1 MTEHAVIGTQQRRV
15 DALGKVT
22 GKAKFAED
30 YNVAHQLYGKVL
42 RAKHPH
48 ARILRIDT
56 SKATELAGVEAV
68 LTAKDIPGSNR
79 FGIVV
84 KNQQILASD
93 KVRYLGDGVALVA
106 ATTKEIAEQ
115 ALTRIEVEYEP
126 LPTLSDP
133 EDAMRSDAPRV
144 HEDSPEYEFRNTFVH
159 HKVRKGD
166 IERGFAD
173 ADFIIEH
180 KFTTQFVEHA
190 YIEPEAVLAEPAE
203 HGGVRIVGSIQNL
216 FSSRRSVAAALNLDL
231 NKIQLIQATLGGS
244 FGGKDEVMT
253 AMCCRAALLAVKTG
267 RPVKMVNSREESM
280 LESYKRHPY
289 VMYYRWG
296 AKNDGRITAME
307 QRCIADGG
315 AYASMSPFV
324 TWRSVVQATGPYHC
338 ENVKTDVYAVYT
350 NNNYTGAM
358 RGFGSPQ
365 VNFAIESMMDELAA
379 KVGKNPLEIRMLN
392 AFERGSVTATG
403 QTLNHNVSLKEVL
416 VKASE
421 AANFERKWKQFRS
434 SHSASRLVG
443 TMNPQ
448 QGKGLDSSV
457 ASHPQNDTAKKR
469 GIGLACSYRGVS
481 LGAEGTDAA
490 GTIVSVQTDGSV
502 IVSSGITDMGQG
514 AQSAMAHIVAEVLG
528 ISLDRIQF
536 LNTNTSRVP
545 DSGPTVASRAT
556 IMGGSAAKRAAEI
569 VRATMLD
576 VGSKMTGVA
585 LEELE
590 LRENYLVRQP
600 RHAERATSEELPGGA
615 SRSMFGAE
623 HEIHSG
629 HPSTPLAE
637 GARCAQGDAERLASF
652 SELAAETFRRGKPLF
667 GFGWFQSPKT
677 SWDEKT
683 GHGDAYFTFVYG
695 CNVAEVEVDTE
706 TGKVDVVDFVACHDV
721 GKAISR
727 GGVLAQIYG
736 GVAMGL
742 GYGLLEEFDLENA
755 VPKQLNFDEYLIPT
769 SMDVPPI
776 KPIIV
781 ENEDAAGPFGA
792 KSIGEPA
799 NEIAAPAIVNAIY
812 NATGKRVYDL
822 PANLERVLLG
832 HKLTRK
838 GERGSAGKFK
848 ENVSG
853 AEESCKVG
861 KK

>member
-1 MTEHAVIGTQQRRV
+1 MKKHDIIGTQQRRV
-15 DALGKVT
+15 DAWGKVT
-22 GKAKFAED
+22 GRAKFAED
-30 YNVAHQLYGKVL
+30 YNTAHQLYGKVL
-42 RAKHPH
+42 RAKYPH
-48 ARILRIDT
+48 ANILRIDT
-56 SKATELAGVEAV
+56 AKAKQLAGVEAV
-68 LTAKDIPGSNR
+68 LTAKDIPGSNL

-84 KNQQILASD
+84 KNQAILAED

-106 ATTKEIAEQ
+106 ASSKEIAEE
-115 ALTRIEVEYEP
+115 ALSLIEIEYEP
-126 LPTLSDP
+126 LPILNDP
-133 EDAMRSDAPRV
+133 EEAMKPDSPRI
-144 HEDSPEYEFRNTFVH
+144 HDDSPEYDFRNTFVH
-159 HKVRKGD
+159 HKVRKGN
-166 IERGFAD
+166 IEEGLAE
-173 ADFIIEH
+173 ADFIIER
-180 KFTTQFVEHA
+180 KFKTQFIEHS
-190 YIEPEAVLAEPAE
+190 YLEPEAVLAEPAE

-231 NKIQLIQATLGGS
+231 NKVQLIQSTLGGS

-253 AMCCRAALLAVKTG
+253 AMCCRAALLTLKTG
-267 RPVKMVNSREESM
+267 KPVKMVNSREESM

-289 VMYYRWG
+289 TLYYKWG

-307 QRCIADGG
+307 IRCIADGG

-338 ENVKTDVYAVYT
+338 DNVKTDVYAVYT

-365 VNFAIESMMDELAA
+365 VNFAIESMMDELAE
-379 KVGKNPLEIRMLN
+379 KVGMNPLEIRLLN
-392 AFERGSVTATG
+392 GFARGSVTATG

-416 VKASE
+416 MKATD
-421 AANFERKWKQFRS
+421 AAHFIEKWKQNRVVPP
-434 SHSASRLVG
+434 A
-443 TMNPQ
+443 
-448 QGKGLDSSV
+448 
-457 ASHPQNDTAKKR
+457 AKNK

-481 LGAEGTDAA
+481 LGAEGTDAV

-502 IVSSGITDMGQG
+502 IISSGITDMGQG
-514 AQSAMAHIVAEVLG
+514 AQSSMSHIVAEVLG
-528 ISLDRIQF
+528 ISLERIQF

-545 DSGPTVASRAT
+545 DGGPTVASRGT

-569 VRATMLD
+569 VRGTLLD

-590 LRENYLVRQP
+590 LRENYLVRSLRGTP
-600 RHAERATSEELPGGA
+600 VPLPAVG
-615 SRSMFGAE
+615 
-623 HEIHSG
+623 SG
-629 HPSTPLAE
+629 DPPNK
-637 GARCAQGDAERLASF
+637 RYERLASF
-652 SELAAETFRRGKPLF
+652 SELAAETFRRGKPMY

-683 GHGDAYFTFVYG
+683 GQGDAYFTFVYG

-706 TGKVDVVDFVACHDV
+706 TGKVSVTNFVSCHDV

-727 GGVLAQIYG
+727 GGVLGQIYG

-742 GYGLLEEFDLENA
+742 GYGLLEEFDFEDG

-776 KPIIV
+776 HAIIV
-781 ENEDAAGPFGA
+781 ENKDEAGPFGA

-799 NEIAAPAIVNAIY
+799 NELAAPAIVNAIY
-812 NATGKRVYDL
+812 NATGKRVYEL

-838 GERGSAGKFK
+838 GERGSAMKSK
-848 ENVSG
+848 EEVSWTE
-853 AEESCKVG
+853 ASCKVG
-861 KK
+861 RKVE